1 MKTENVQ
8 IKEAALYVNLTVS
21 NEIIILIIIA
31 IDFSQNNNTNEVIKW
46 YYQTTKE
53 GEMLGILLEN
63 TL

>member
-1 MKTENVQ
+1 MNTENVQ

-63 TL
+63 TF

>member
-63 TL
+63 TF

>member
-31 IDFSQNNNTNEVIKW
+31 IDFSQNNNTNEVIK
-46 YYQTTKE
+46 
-53 GEMLGILLEN
+53 
-63 TL
+63 